1 MIRLVIFDWA
11 GTTVDFGSC
20 APAGAFVEAFAR
32 MNVPVTMAEARIP
45 MGIHKKDH
53 LRAMLGL
60 PALSKRWRELRGK
73 PWSEADID
81 ELYRIVTPL
90 QIEAAAR
97 HADLTPGL
105 LDTVATLRNR
115 GVKIGATT
123 GYFREAAKACAD
135 AAAKL
140 GYVPD
145 FSICA
150 DDVPAGRPAPWMIFR
165 VMEAL
170 NVYPPSAVVKV
181 GDTVV
186 DIEDGLNAGVWSI
199 GVVDSSNVMGL
210 SAEEF
215 AALSDK
221 ERSERRECVREVF
234 QKAGAHGTVDTLSEL
249 PGLIERPLAT
259 GLPTAPRR

>member
-32 MNVPVTMAEARIP
+32 MGVPVTMPEARAPI
-45 MGIHKKDH
+45 GLHKKEH
-53 LRAMLGL
+53 LRIMLHEPVLG
-60 PALSKRWRELRGK
+60 KRWQEQRGK
-73 PWSEADID
+73 PWTEADID
-81 ELYRIVTPL
+81 ELYRLVTPL
-90 QIEAAAR
+90 QIEAATK
-97 HADLTPGL
+97 HSDLTPGL
-105 LDTVATLRNR
+105 LETVATLREQ

-135 AAAKL
+135 AAAKK

-170 NVYPPSAVVKV
+170 NVYPPSAVAKV

-186 DIEDGLNAGVWSI
+186 DIEDGLNAGVWSL

-210 SAEEF
+210 SAAEF
-215 AALSDK
+215 AALSET
-221 ERSERRECVREVF
+221 ERNDRREQVREVF
-234 QKAGAHGTVDTLSEL
+234 RKAGAHGTVDNLNEL
-249 PGLIERPLAT
+249 PSFVSLS
-259 GLPTAPRR
+259 PRGRGPG

>member
-20 APAGAFVEAFAR
+20 APAGAFVEAFAK
-32 MNVPVTMAEARIP
+32 MNVPVTMAEARAP
-45 MGIHKKDH
+45 MGLHKKEH

-60 PALSKRWRELRGK
+60 PALGKRWRELRGN
-73 PWSEADID
+73 PWCEADID
-81 ELYRIVTPL
+81 ELYRLVTPL

-105 LDTVATLRNR
+105 LETVAELRKR
-115 GVKIGATT
+115 SVKIGATT
-123 GYFREAAKACAD
+123 GYFHEAAKACAD
-135 AAAKL
+135 AAAKQ

-145 FSICA
+145 FSICS

-210 SAEEF
+210 SAAEF
-215 AALSDK
+215 TALSDT
-221 ERSERRECVREVF
+221 EREERRERVREVYHR
-234 QKAGAHGTVDTLSEL
+234 AGASGIVNSIAGVPEFIETVT
-249 PGLIERPLAT
+249 RTPLA
-259 GLPTAPRR
+259 

>member
-32 MNVPVTMAEARIP
+32 MGVPVSIAEARAP
-45 MGIHKKDH
+45 MGLHKKEH
-53 LRAMLGL
+53 LRVMLRE
-60 PALSKRWRELRGK
+60 PALDKRWQELRGK
-73 PWSEADID
+73 PWNEADID
-81 ELYRIVTPL
+81 ELYRLVTPL

-105 LDTVATLRNR
+105 LETVAALRNGR
-115 GVKIGATT
+115 IKIGATT
-123 GYFREAAKACAD
+123 GYFREAAKACAQ
-135 AAAKL
+135 AAAKQ

-145 FSICA
+145 CSICA
-150 DDVPAGRPAPWMIFR
+150 DDVPVGRPAPWMIFR

-199 GVVDSSNVMGL
+199 GVIDSSNVMGL
-210 SAEEF
+210 SANEF
-215 AALSDK
+215 AALSET
-221 ERSERRECVREVF
+221 ERDDRRAQVREVF
-234 QKAGAHGTVDTLSEL
+234 RKAGAHGTVNTLSEL
-249 PGLIERPLAT
+249 PGIIVEQLTA
-259 GLPTAPRR
+259 GLPAVFRR

>member
-32 MNVPVTMAEARIP
+32 MNVPVTMAEARAP
-45 MGIHKKDH
+45 MGLHKKEH
-53 LRAMLGL
+53 LRVMLRE
-60 PALSKRWRELRGK
+60 PALGQRWRDLRGK
-73 PWSEADID
+73 PWGEADID
-81 ELYRIVTPL
+81 ELYRLVTPL

-105 LDTVATLRNR
+105 LETVAALRKQ
-115 GVKIGATT
+115 GIKIGATT

-135 AAAKL
+135 AAAKQ

-170 NVYPPSAVVKV
+170 NVYPPSAVMKV

-210 SAEEF
+210 SANEF
-215 AALSDK
+215 ASLSET
-221 ERSERRECVREVF
+221 ERIHRRLQAYHVF
-234 QKAGAHGTVDTLSEL
+234 RKAGSHGTVNSLTEL
-249 PGLIERPLAT
+249 PALLSLSPWG
-259 GLPTAPRR
+259 RREQS